1 MSATVTPQ
9 MARPKHPILQWL
21 LADNAEV
28 EPAVRNA
35 LLAAMFTPEPVVYL
49 RLACGV
55 LNILACLVLSGA
67 FIFWVLIPWL
77 IAAVMSYATNS
88 RIAKT
93 ARLAGKPAP
102 TDRYMWT
109 MLGGLA
115 AQGLFGG
122 TEMASNI
129 PILQLLALFIAIAG
143 CGAVCAVQFPAR
155 RFASV
160 LIGLFLVPLAAG
172 SIAAGSR
179 PLLYLPVMLIIYAG
193 ICAGNI
199 TSRRQTA
206 LADIQARF
214 NADRLAR
221 LDYLTGLLNRLALTE
236 AITELERTGTTQFS
250 VFCLDI
256 DGLKAINHEYGRGAG
271 DGVLQA
277 VAARLSVNVWHG
289 DTIVRIAEDE
299 FVLLAPGMQQAEA
312 ERLCKRLRQR
322 IQRTL

>member
-1 MSATVTPQ
+1 
-9 MARPKHPILQWL
+9 
-21 LADNAEV
+21 
-28 EPAVRNA
+28 
-35 LLAAMFTPEPVVYL
+35 
-49 RLACGV
+49 
-55 LNILACLVLSGA
+55 
-67 FIFWVLIPWL
+67 
-77 IAAVMSYATNS
+77 
-88 RIAKT
+88 
-93 ARLAGKPAP
+93 
-102 TDRYMWT
+102 MWT

-277 VAARLSVNVWHG
+277 VAARLSVNVWPG

-322 IQRTL
+322 ISNEPYNLGHSNPLTIDVSIGHATAPEDGPDFDTLYKLALNELRLAKSEHRASVRDTSAG